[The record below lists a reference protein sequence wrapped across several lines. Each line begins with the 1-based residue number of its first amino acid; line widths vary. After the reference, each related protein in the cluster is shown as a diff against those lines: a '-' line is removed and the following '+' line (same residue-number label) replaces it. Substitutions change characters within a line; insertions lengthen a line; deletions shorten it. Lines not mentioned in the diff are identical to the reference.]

1 MLRSVRL
8 SVIVCFIP
16 YVAAQDA
23 GLQLPSAASISFR
36 CDIPCCLGIITL
48 PPVTMQSIV
57 IVCLFI
63 CSPVCPQAY
72 LKNHMFQI
80 N

>member
-1 MLRSVRL
+1 
-8 SVIVCFIP
+8 
-16 YVAAQDA
+16 
-23 GLQLPSAASISFR
+23 
-36 CDIPCCLGIITL
+36 
-48 PPVTMQSIV
+48 MQSIV

-63 CSPVCPQAY
+63 CLPVCPQAY